1 MQPREAKWRSA
12 GALVHSW
19 GSHMSTTDHI
29 AAVNTNREAMPSY
42 TQPCQVIHSRK
53 SPMSSS
59 NHTTTLAY
67 TCTCITGYVGTGQ
80 EMVIERF
87 NAKPNRYYLHD
98 AYHALIRFDFFS
110 GMEGSLCWY
119 SRLFLY
125 ATSSDSHSP
134 SFKCSY
140 RIPGVLL
147 LFWLISS
154 SPR

>member
-1 MQPREAKWRSA
+1 
-12 GALVHSW
+12 
-19 GSHMSTTDHI
+19 MSTTDHI
-29 AAVNTNREAMPSY
+29 AAVNTSREAMPSY

-110 GMEGSLCWY
+110 GMEGSYAGTHDCFCMLLAVIPTALVSSVLTESQGSLSY
-119 SRLFLY
+119 S
-125 ATSSDSHSP
+125 D
-134 SFKCSY
+134 
-140 RIPGVLL
+140 
-147 LFWLISS
+147 
-154 SPR
+154 